1 MPDDQSV
8 TERGQIPT
16 NLRLLA
22 VIEEVVRAG
31 VPVTP
36 SAVNDV
42 LGLPKPTVHR
52 LFATAE
58 QQGFLQ
64 RDIDGRS
71 YGPGPRLRRLAVDTM
86 TSERVRALRLA
97 VLQRVAEKV
106 GETCN
111 LAIPD
116 RDGMFYLDRVE
127 THWPLRI
134 NLPVGSQVPFH
145 CTASGK
151 MHLSC
156 LRSDYLDRLLNSLA
170 LRQMT
175 EKTIT
180 DSGILR
186 QELAASRENG
196 YATDNEEFMEGMSAI
211 AVPVKDR
218 RGRLLATLSVH
229 APVQRHT
236 LTSLKGHLDTLIDA
250 AAELSDIAA
259 E

>member
-8 TERGQIPT
+8 EEKGQIPT

-22 VIEEVVRAG
+22 VIEEVARAG

-36 SAVNDV
+36 STVNEV

-86 TSERVRALRLA
+86 TSERVRGLRLS
-97 VLQRVAEKV
+97 VLRAVAEKV

-134 NLPVGSQVPFH
+134 NLPIGSQVPFY

-156 LRSDYLDRLLNSLA
+156 LRGDYLDRLLNNLTLTA
-170 LRQMT
+170 KT
-175 EKTIT
+175 HKTIT
-180 DSGILR
+180 DPNTLR
-186 QELAASRENG
+186 AELAHARESG
-196 YATDNEEFMEGMSAI
+196 FATDNEEFMEGMAAI
-211 AVPVKDR
+211 AVPIKDH

-229 APVQRHT
+229 APVQRHDLNSLQDHLGT
-236 LTSLKGHLDTLIDA
+236 LWDA
-250 AAELSDIAA
+250 ARELGEIAG